1 MRIKPVL
8 LLVLAFLFSALP
20 NTASAQPVSE
30 CKIQASS
37 FQQISI
43 GFPINQ
49 ERLAKINNPKILVIP
64 YRLKGE
70 TTFEFGS
77 KEKEAFTKAS
87 NNIYDFSEGKS
98 RVTFSYNEI
107 IDIDMTVEQRNLIKQ
122 PQNNN
127 KTWQERYDDS
137 TWGFMSKFITEQDRN
152 INYSGFDGVVLFS
165 TTYKVSAENAE
176 AMPMT
181 RDLYGPWFNPIS
193 TAEGPINNVVVLYNQ
208 KSEYVITHEIMHL
221 YGLTDLYGSPTSVKN
236 SLMSDGVIDILA
248 WEKWVLGW
256 LGDENIQCVSETNDI
271 KSDSVDNNFSFD
283 YSIKDQLL
291 VIPTGTKTAL
301 VIDLV
306 KRDSRSWI
314 SFYQLDNDA
323 RPPITAFRSN
333 ISNLTTEITGRLG
346 VGTYIESPK
355 YTMLLKDNDG
365 QKLSIKLIPKSLSSG
380 ASAKQLI
387 DEAQNTSFV
396 YAKLAQAERDAKAA
410 AELKAKQEAEAKVAA
425 ELKAKQDAEAK
436 AAADKAAELKAKQ
449 DAEAKVAADLKAKQ
463 EAEAKAVADKAA
475 EELRVKQEAEAKLAA
490 DKIAADLKVKQEA
503 EAKLAADKIAAD
515 LKAKQEA
522 EAKAAADKAALVI
535 KKTTITCVKGKLTK
549 KVTAVKPVCPKGY
562 KKK

>member
-1 MRIKPVL
+1 MRIKSAL
-8 LLVLAFLFSALP
+8 LLIFAFLFSALP
-20 NTASAQPVSE
+20 NMASAQPVSE

-43 GFPINQ
+43 GFPINP
-49 ERLAKINNPKILVIP
+49 ERLAKILNPKILVIP
-64 YRLKGE
+64 YRLKDDKA
-70 TTFEFGS
+70 FEFGN

-87 NNIYDFSEGKS
+87 DNIYKFSDGKS
-98 RVTFSYNEI
+98 RVTFSYNEVI
-107 IDIDMTVEQRNLIKQ
+107 NLDMTVQERNLIKA
-122 PQNNN
+122 PSNSYRE
-127 KTWQERYDDS
+127 WQERYDKS
-137 TWGFMSKFITEQDRN
+137 TWGFMKKFITEQDRN
-152 INYSGFDGVVLFS
+152 IDYSGYDGIVLFS
-165 TTYKVSAENAE
+165 TTSIFGAENAE
-176 AMPMT
+176 AMTMT
-181 RDLYGPWFNPIS
+181 KDLYGPWFNPIT
-193 TAEGPINNVVVLYNQ
+193 TAEGQISNVVVLYNQ

-221 YGLTDLYGSPTSVKN
+221 YGLTDLYGSQTSARN
-236 SLMSDGVIDILA
+236 SLMSDGTIGLLA
-248 WEKWVLGW
+248 WERWVLGW
-256 LGDENIQCVSETNDI
+256 LDDENIQCVSETNEV
-271 KSDSVDNNFSFD
+271 KLDSVDNVFSLD
-283 YSIKDQLL
+283 YSKRDQLL

-306 KRDSRSWI
+306 KRDSQSWI
-314 SFYQLDNDA
+314 SYYALDNDA

-333 ISNLTTEITGRLG
+333 NFNLYTEITGRLG
-346 VGTYIESPK
+346 VGTVIDSPK
-355 YTMLLKDNDG
+355 YTIVIKDNDG
-365 QKLSIKLIPKSLSSG
+365 RKLSLNLIPKSLSSST
-380 ASAKQLI
+380 SAKQLI
-387 DEAQNTSFV
+387 TEAENTRLA
-396 YAKLAQAERDAKAA
+396 YIKIAQAERDAKAA

-436 AAADKAAELKAKQ
+436 IAAELKAKQ
-449 DAEAKVAADLKAKQ
+449 EAEAKVAAELKVKL

-503 EAKLAADKIAAD
+503 EAKLAADKTAAD

-522 EAKAAADKAALVI
+522 DAKAAADKAALVV

>member
-1 MRIKPVL
+1 MRIKSAL
-8 LLVLAFLFSALP
+8 LLIFAFLFSALP
-20 NTASAQPVSE
+20 NMASAQPVSE

-43 GFPINQ
+43 GFPINP
-49 ERLAKINNPKILVIP
+49 ERLAKILNPKILVIP
-64 YRLKGE
+64 YRLKDDKA
-70 TTFEFGS
+70 FEFGN

-87 NNIYDFSEGKS
+87 DNIYKFSDGKS

-107 IDIDMTVEQRNLIKQ
+107 INVDMTVQERNLIKA
-122 PQNNN
+122 PNNSYSE
-127 KTWQERYDDS
+127 WQERYDKS
-137 TWGFMSKFITEQDRN
+137 TWGFMKKFITEQDRN
-152 INYSGFDGVVLFS
+152 IDYSGYDGIVLFS
-165 TTYKVSAENAE
+165 TTSIFGAENAE
-176 AMPMT
+176 AMTMT
-181 RDLYGPWFNPIS
+181 KDLYGPWFNPIT
-193 TAEGPINNVVVLYNQ
+193 TAEGQISNVVVLYNQ

-221 YGLTDLYGSPTSVKN
+221 YGLTDLYGSQTSARN
-236 SLMSDGVIDILA
+236 SLMSDGTIGLLA
-248 WEKWVLGW
+248 WERWVLGW
-256 LGDENIQCVSETNDI
+256 LDDENIQCVSETNEV
-271 KSDSVDNNFSFD
+271 KLDSVDNVFSLD
-283 YSIKDQLL
+283 YSKRDQLL

-306 KRDSRSWI
+306 KRDSQSWI
-314 SFYQLDNDA
+314 SYYALDNDA

-333 ISNLTTEITGRLG
+333 NFDLYTEITGRLG
-346 VGTYIESPK
+346 VGTVIDSPK
-355 YTMLLKDNDG
+355 YTIVIKDNDG
-365 QKLSIKLIPKSLSSG
+365 RKLSLNLIPKSLSSST
-380 ASAKQLI
+380 SAKQLI
-387 DEAQNTSFV
+387 TEAENTRLA
-396 YAKLAQAERDAKAA
+396 YIKIAQAERDAKAA

-436 AAADKAAELKAKQ
+436 IAAELKAKQ
-449 DAEAKVAADLKAKQ
+449 EAEAKVAAELKVKL

-503 EAKLAADKIAAD
+503 EAKLAADKTAAD

-522 EAKAAADKAALVI
+522 DAKAAADKAALVV

>member
-1 MRIKPVL
+1 M
-8 LLVLAFLFSALP
+8 
-20 NTASAQPVSE
+20 ASAQPVSE

-43 GFPINQ
+43 GFPINP
-49 ERLAKINNPKILVIP
+49 ERLAKILNPKILVIP
-64 YRLKGE
+64 YRLKDDKA
-70 TTFEFGS
+70 FEFGN

-87 NNIYDFSEGKS
+87 DNIYKFSDGKS

-107 IDIDMTVEQRNLIKQ
+107 INVDMTVQERNLIKA
-122 PQNNN
+122 PNNFYSE
-127 KTWQERYDDS
+127 WQERYDKS
-137 TWGFMSKFITEQDRN
+137 TWGFMKKFITEQDRN
-152 INYSGFDGVVLFS
+152 IDYSGYDGIVLFS
-165 TTYKVSAENAE
+165 TTSIFGAENAE
-176 AMPMT
+176 AMT
-181 RDLYGPWFNPIS
+181 LTKDLYGPWFNPIT
-193 TAEGPINNVVVLYNQ
+193 TAEGQISNVVVLYNQ

-221 YGLTDLYGSPTSVKN
+221 YGLTDLYGSQTSARN
-236 SLMSDGVIDILA
+236 SLMSDGTIGLLA
-248 WEKWVLGW
+248 WERWVLGW
-256 LGDENIQCVSETNDI
+256 LDDENIQCVSETNEV
-271 KSDSVDNNFSFD
+271 KLDSVDNVFSLD
-283 YSIKDQLL
+283 YSKRDQLL

-306 KRDSRSWI
+306 KRDSQSWI
-314 SFYQLDNDA
+314 SYYALDNDA

-333 ISNLTTEITGRLG
+333 NFDLYTEITGRLG
-346 VGTYIESPK
+346 VGTVIDSPK
-355 YTMLLKDNDG
+355 YTIVIKDNDG
-365 QKLSIKLIPKSLSSG
+365 RKLSLNLIPKSLSSST
-380 ASAKQLI
+380 SAKQLI
-387 DEAQNTSFV
+387 TEAENTRLA
-396 YAKLAQAERDAKAA
+396 YIKIAQAERDAKAA

-436 AAADKAAELKAKQ
+436 IAAELKAKQ
-449 DAEAKVAADLKAKQ
+449 EAEAKVAAELKVKL

-503 EAKLAADKIAAD
+503 EAKLAADKTAAD

-522 EAKAAADKAALVI
+522 DAKAAADKAALVV

>member
-1 MRIKPVL
+1 M
-8 LLVLAFLFSALP
+8 
-20 NTASAQPVSE
+20 ASAQPVSE

-43 GFPINQ
+43 GFPINP
-49 ERLAKINNPKILVIP
+49 ERLAKILNPKILVIP
-64 YRLKGE
+64 YRLKDDKA
-70 TTFEFGS
+70 FEFGN

-87 NNIYDFSEGKS
+87 DNIYKFSDGKS

-107 IDIDMTVEQRNLIKQ
+107 INVDMTVQERNLIKA
-122 PQNNN
+122 PNNSYSE
-127 KTWQERYDDS
+127 WQERYDKS
-137 TWGFMSKFITEQDRN
+137 TWGFMKKFITEQDRN
-152 INYSGFDGVVLFS
+152 IDYSGYDGIVLFS
-165 TTYKVSAENAE
+165 TTSIFGAENAE
-176 AMPMT
+176 AMTMT
-181 RDLYGPWFNPIS
+181 KDLYGPWFNPIT
-193 TAEGPINNVVVLYNQ
+193 TAEGQISNVVVLYNQ

-221 YGLTDLYGSPTSVKN
+221 YGLTDLYGSQTSARN
-236 SLMSDGVIDILA
+236 SLMSDGTIGLLA
-248 WEKWVLGW
+248 WERWVLGW
-256 LGDENIQCVSETNDI
+256 LDDENIQCVSETNEV
-271 KSDSVDNNFSFD
+271 KLDSVDNVFSLD
-283 YSIKDQLL
+283 YSKRDQLL

-306 KRDSRSWI
+306 KRDSQSWI
-314 SFYQLDNDA
+314 SYYALDNDA

-333 ISNLTTEITGRLG
+333 NFDLYTEITGRLG
-346 VGTYIESPK
+346 VGTVIDSPK
-355 YTMLLKDNDG
+355 YTIVIKDNDG
-365 QKLSIKLIPKSLSSG
+365 RKLSLNLIPKSLSSST
-380 ASAKQLI
+380 SAKQLI
-387 DEAQNTSFV
+387 TEAENTRLA
-396 YAKLAQAERDAKAA
+396 YIKIAQAERDAKAA

-436 AAADKAAELKAKQ
+436 IAAELKAKQ
-449 DAEAKVAADLKAKQ
+449 EAEAKVAAELKVKL

-503 EAKLAADKIAAD
+503 EAKLAADKTAAD

-522 EAKAAADKAALVI
+522 DAKAAADKAALVV
-535 KKTTITCVKGKLTK
+535 KKNTITCVKGKLTK

>member
-1 MRIKPVL
+1 MRIKSAL
-8 LLVLAFLFSALP
+8 LLIFAFLFSALP
-20 NTASAQPVSE
+20 NMASAQPVSE

-43 GFPINQ
+43 GFPINP
-49 ERLAKINNPKILVIP
+49 ERLAKILNPKILVIP
-64 YRLKGE
+64 YRLKDDKA
-70 TTFEFGS
+70 FEFGN

-87 NNIYDFSEGKS
+87 DNIYKFSDGKS

-107 IDIDMTVEQRNLIKQ
+107 INVDMTVQERNLIKA
-122 PQNNN
+122 PNNSYSE
-127 KTWQERYDDS
+127 WQERYDKS
-137 TWGFMSKFITEQDRN
+137 TWGFMKKFITEQDRN
-152 INYSGFDGVVLFS
+152 IDYSGYDGIVLFS
-165 TTYKVSAENAE
+165 TTSIFGAENAE
-176 AMPMT
+176 AMTMT
-181 RDLYGPWFNPIS
+181 KDLYGPWFNPIT
-193 TAEGPINNVVVLYNQ
+193 TAEGQISNVVVLYNQ

-221 YGLTDLYGSPTSVKN
+221 YGLTDLYGSQTSARN
-236 SLMSDGVIDILA
+236 SLMSDGTIGLLA
-248 WEKWVLGW
+248 WERWVLGW
-256 LGDENIQCVSETNDI
+256 LDDENIQCVSETNEV
-271 KSDSVDNNFSFD
+271 KLDSVDNVFSLD
-283 YSIKDQLL
+283 YSKRDQLL

-306 KRDSRSWI
+306 KRDSQSWI
-314 SFYQLDNDA
+314 SYYALDNDA

-333 ISNLTTEITGRLG
+333 NFDLYTEITGRLV
-346 VGTYIESPK
+346 VGTVIDSPK
-355 YTMLLKDNDG
+355 YTIVIKDNDG
-365 QKLSIKLIPKSLSSG
+365 RKLSLNLIPKSLSSST
-380 ASAKQLI
+380 SAKQLI
-387 DEAQNTSFV
+387 TEAENTRLA
-396 YAKLAQAERDAKAA
+396 YIKIAQAERDAKAA

-436 AAADKAAELKAKQ
+436 IAAELKAKQ
-449 DAEAKVAADLKAKQ
+449 EAEAKVAAELKVKL

-503 EAKLAADKIAAD
+503 EAKLAADKTAAD

-522 EAKAAADKAALVI
+522 DAKAAADKAALVV